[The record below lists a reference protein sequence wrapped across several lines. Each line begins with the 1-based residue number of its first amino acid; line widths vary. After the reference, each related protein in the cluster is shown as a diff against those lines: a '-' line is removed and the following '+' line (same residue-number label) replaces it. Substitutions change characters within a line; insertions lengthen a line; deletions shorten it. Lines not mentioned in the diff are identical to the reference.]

1 VTEKLNRR
9 NFAMWHAQV
18 ESAIRGAHLDLFIK
32 PSSKPPAEFLQI
44 DDKTD
49 KAGKPVDLLP
59 NPEYED

>member
-1 VTEKLNRR
+1 
-9 NFAMWHAQV
+9 MWHAQV